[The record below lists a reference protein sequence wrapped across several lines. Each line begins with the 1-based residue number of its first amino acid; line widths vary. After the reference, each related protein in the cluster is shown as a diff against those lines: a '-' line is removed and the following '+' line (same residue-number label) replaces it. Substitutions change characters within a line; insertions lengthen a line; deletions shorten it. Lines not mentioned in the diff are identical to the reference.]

1 MWVYKHISTLHLV
14 EWTRWVRSVP
24 NIFPHLEL
32 GASLLN
38 AKQVDPHLTIAVK
51 GDRLGKGRNREFDW
65 IHVSWDFLVKGVGR
79 V

>member
-1 MWVYKHISTLHLV
+1 M
-14 EWTRWVRSVP
+14 
-24 NIFPHLEL
+24 
-32 GASLLN
+32 LN

-65 IHVSWDFLVKGVGR
+65 IHVSWDFSVKGVGR